1 MWARHQAPARSS
13 MIRSTDDPESAR
25 IQRPSRITP
34 FYVSADTSAIGRC
47 LRRMRGGGR
56 QLWSA
61 PLKSRGSDEPRTIQF
76 GNPVRPRE
84 WFLVPLSV
92 LDEAFHCIK
101 DGTDQPLGCFGRAL
115 PDRFRNDVDACG
127 RAVRR
132 TRLRGLWNRLN
143 RGVARMAFDDRESA
157 ADRTGLARCR
167 ARDRRR
173 RRDCRRSLPMFGI
186 FCPHR
191 HQWRATTNA
200 TPNPCDVGGRAR
212 RVRTCRSVS
221 LASPRR
227 PHNIPQHTT
236 EVCGLRWQNVTKYR
250 GCSQVMWGAVSL
262 PDPLAPDADVI
273 RLQTRRYI
281 SILPA
286 SCDERCAVKRAR
298 TVDAI
303 RRPSHRRCKRCP
315 RRRGR

>member
-34 FYVSADTSAIGRC
+34 FYVSADTSAAARPSAIGRC

-115 PDRFRNDVDACG
+115 PDRFRNDVDACR

-173 RRDCRRSLPMFGI
+173 RRDCRRSLPMSVFSALIDTSGAQLRTQH
-186 FCPHR
+186 PTR
-191 HQWRATTNA
+191 LMLAVVRGESGRVEASAWR
-200 TPNPCDVGGRAR
+200 PPGGLI
-212 RVRTCRSVS
+212 TSFS
-221 LASPRR
+221 
-227 PHNIPQHTT
+227 T
-236 EVCGLRWQNVTKYR
+236 
-250 GCSQVMWGAVSL
+250 L
-262 PDPLAPDADVI
+262 P
-273 RLQTRRYI
+273 
-281 SILPA
+281 
-286 SCDERCAVKRAR
+286 RCADSDGKMSPNIAAV
-298 TVDAI
+298 
-303 RRPSHRRCKRCP
+303 HR
-315 RRRGR
+315 